1 MANDLN
7 NWTYKNITNPINTTS
22 DNFQDSVSDGMQGAQ
37 DFVDQ

>member
-22 DNFQDSVSDGMQGAQ
+22 ASLQESVNNGIQGTQ
-37 DFVDQ
+37 NFVDQ